1 MKESQRVLLMQL
13 PKPYLEALNLEV
25 RVEIIVL
32 GRI

>member
-1 MKESQRVLLMQL
+1 MQL

-32 GRI
+32 GRIYVANV